1 MSAEHPN
8 VVIIGGGGYI
18 GYECLKRLS
27 SERSGL
33 GRIVCADVREIPAE
47 HRFEGVDYEIADVR
61 SSDFAALFKKYEADS
76 VVNLA
81 SIVMPGKDR
90 SFEYAVDVT
99 GAQRVLDACVEAGV
113 RQLVYTSSGA
123 AYGYYADNPEW
134 LSEDDPLRGNK
145 EFSYSDHKRIVE
157 DMLADYRK
165 KHPELKQL
173 IFRPGTVLG
182 EKTDNRIT
190 NLFHRKVLAGVTGTD
205 TPFVFIW
212 DQDVADALE
221 KGVREQAEG
230 IYNLVG
236 DGVVTFPKIA
246 ELTGAKFVPLPA
258 ALLRIIIGIGS
269 ALGLMDYGP
278 EQVMFLQYRP
288 CMSNKRLKEQF
299 GFTPQKNSLEAFEF
313 YLEHARKRHTA

>member
-1 MSAEHPN
+1 MSVNKPS
-8 VVIIGGGGYI
+8 VVVIGGGGYI
-18 GYECLKRLS
+18 GYECLRRLS
-27 SERSGL
+27 AERAKL
-33 GRIVCADVREIPAE
+33 GRIVCADVREIPAA
-47 HRFEGVDYEIADVR
+47 HRFEDVDYEIADVR
-61 SSDFAALFKKYEADS
+61 HADLAALFKQYDASS

-81 SIVMPGKDR
+81 SIVAPGKDR
-90 SFEYAVDVT
+90 SFEYEVDVL
-99 GAQRVLDACVEAGV
+99 GAQRVLEACIEAGV

-134 LSEDDPLRGNK
+134 LDEDDPIRGNK
-145 EFSYSDHKRIVE
+145 EFSYSDHKRMVE
-157 DMLADYRK
+157 EMLADYRA

-190 NLFHRKVLAGVTGTD
+190 NLFHRKVLAGVQGTD
-205 TPFVFIW
+205 TPFVFVW
-212 DQDVADALE
+212 DQDVADALA
-221 KGVREQAEG
+221 KGVLEQAEG

-246 ELTGAKFVPLPA
+246 ELTGAKFLPLPA
-258 ALLRIIIGIGS
+258 WLLRGIIAVGS

-278 EQVMFLQYRP
+278 EQVLFLQYRP

-299 GFTPQKNSLEAFEF
+299 GFTPKMTSLEAFEF
-313 YLEHARKRHTA
+313 YLEHARKRRAS